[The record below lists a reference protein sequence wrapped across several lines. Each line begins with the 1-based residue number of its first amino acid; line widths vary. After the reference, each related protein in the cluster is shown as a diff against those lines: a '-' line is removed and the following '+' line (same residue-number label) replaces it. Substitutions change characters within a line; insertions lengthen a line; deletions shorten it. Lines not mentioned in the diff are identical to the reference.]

1 MKYQLLILSCLFFF
15 SSISGQET
23 LSELTPQQEK
33 KATKNAELEIK
44 MLPKKGWVV
53 NRSDI
58 TFEEMMHKAWRMKFA
73 MIDSKTPQYIYT
85 FGNGKGKTKKEA
97 FDKSSKKAKA
107 QLPGLILLYYNMWNM
122 ASDIP
127 QAEKDKVSTA
137 IEKSEDQIA
146 KQLESLQIK
155 PFVNMTRSKNG
166 KNEVHLRYYYP
177 QLKTRDIARE
187 LIMDQLSK
195 TSDWS
200 KKKMISVLTYD
211 K

>member
-1 MKYQLLILSCLFFF
+1 MKYQLLILSCLFIF

-23 LSELTPQQEK
+23 LSELTPPQEK
-33 KATKNAELEIK
+33 KANINAELEIK

-58 TFEEMMHKAWRMKFA
+58 TFEEMMHQAWRMKFA

-85 FGNGKGKTKKEA
+85 FGNGKGKTSEEA
-97 FDKSSKKAKA
+97 FDRSSKKAKA

-127 QAEKDKVSTA
+127 QEEKDKISTA
-137 IEKSEDQIA
+137 IEKSESKIA
-146 KQLESLQIK
+146 EQLESLETE
-155 PFVNMTRSKNG
+155 PFVNMTRNKNG
-166 KNEVHLRYYYP
+166 KTEIHLRYYYP
-177 QLKTRDIARE
+177 QIKTRDTAMK
-187 LIMDQLSK
+187 LIINELSK
-195 TSDWS
+195 TTDWS
-200 KKKMISVLTYD
+200 KEKMISVLTYD